1 MDVSDLLNSLNDEQ
15 REAVGSD
22 PSNLLILA
30 GAGSGKTRVLV
41 HRIAWLISVEHVSPF
56 AILAVT
62 FTNKAAHEMRGRIE
76 HLLQRP
82 MQHNMWVGTFH
93 GLAHRMLRSH
103 WKDANLPE
111 SFQIMDSEDQ
121 YRLIRRIIRNLD
133 LDEAKWPPRQAQW
146 FVNKSKEDGKRAK
159 DIHNTDHSYF
169 VETMHRVYTEYES
182 ICERSGLVD
191 FSELLLRSLE
201 LLQINPDICTHYQNR
216 FQHILVDEFQDTN
229 HIQYAWLQMI
239 KGDNA
244 FITAVGDD
252 DQSIYSW
259 RGAKVENM
267 HRFTRELDAVKTI
280 RLEQNYRSTQTILS
294 AANAVIAYNTGRM
307 GKKLWTDG
315 DDGDKITLYAA
326 FNERDEA
333 YYIASTIREL
343 VRQGYNHEELAIL
356 YRSNAQSRILEEQ
369 LLDAQIPYRIF
380 GGQKFFERAEIKDAL
395 AYLRLIANRHDDA
408 AFERIINVPTR
419 GIGNTTLNKVRE
431 SAQQHRI
438 SLWDAML
445 LLGES
450 DSLSQRAETA
460 LKNFHQLIDTL
471 DEIGQTQSLDM
482 QTDSML
488 QQSGLLAHYQKD
500 RTEKGVSRVENLE
513 ELVVATSQYKPED
526 VEMDISPLAAFLS
539 HVTLETGE
547 GQAESRTDAVSLMT
561 LHAAKGLEFPVVF
574 IAGMEEDLFPHK
586 MSTEEPKG
594 LEEERRLCYVGM
606 TRAMQ
611 KLYLTYA
618 ESRRLHG
625 SERFNAPS
633 RFIQEIPDDTLYAV
647 RPTAKVTQPT
657 ATHSSWGQKRRQAFA
672 HNTTIDGYQIGQ
684 RVMHKKFG
692 EGVILNFEGRGDH
705 MRLQIKFNQ
714 VGMKWLVASFAQL
727 ETV

>member
-1 MDVSDLLNSLNDEQ
+1 MDVSDLLDSLNDPQ
-15 REAVGSD
+15 RDAVASK
-22 PSNLLILA
+22 PANQLILA

-41 HRIAWLISVEHVSPF
+41 HRIAWLMTVEGVSPF

-62 FTNKAAHEMRGRIE
+62 FTNKAAYEMRGRIE
-76 HLLQRP
+76 SLLKRP
-82 MQHNMWVGTFH
+82 VQNSMWVGTFH
-93 GLAHRMLRSH
+93 GLAHRLLRMH
-103 WKDANLPE
+103 WQAAKLPE
-111 SFQIMDSEDQ
+111 AFQIMDSDDQ
-121 YRLIRRIIRNLD
+121 YRMVRRIIRNLD

-146 FVNKSKEDGKRAK
+146 YINKCKEEGKRAK
-159 DIHNTDHSYF
+159 DVRNQDYSYF
-169 VETMHRVYTEYES
+169 VETMQRVYTEYEA

-201 LLQINPDICTHYQNR
+201 LLKNNLDICEHYQNR
-216 FQHILVDEFQDTN
+216 FKHILVDEFQDTN
-229 HIQYAWLQMI
+229 HIQYDWLKLL
-239 KGDNA
+239 KGDHTY
-244 FITAVGDD
+244 ITAVGDD

-267 HRFTRELDAVKTI
+267 HRFTRELDDVQTI
-280 RLEQNYRSTQTILS
+280 RLEQNYRSTQTILN

-315 DDGDKITLYAA
+315 DHGDKITLYAA

-333 YYIASTIREL
+333 YYITSTIREL
-343 VRQGYNHEELAIL
+343 AREGFNYDEMAIL

-369 LLDAQIPYRIF
+369 LLDAQLPYRIF

-395 AYLRLIANRHDDA
+395 AYLRLIANRQDDA
-408 AFERIINVPTR
+408 ALERIINVPTR

-431 SAQQHRI
+431 QAQQQRA
-438 SLWDAML
+438 SLWDAL
-445 LLGES
+445 QFVCES
-450 DSLSQRAETA
+450 DMLSSRAHNA
-460 LKNFHQLIDTL
+460 LNQFVHLINKL
-471 DEIGQTQSLDM
+471 DEIGQTQSLDL
-482 QTDSML
+482 QTDTML
-488 QQSGLLAHYQKD
+488 HESGLLAHYQKD

-526 VEMDISPLAAFLS
+526 VEAHVSPLAAFLS
-539 HVTLETGE
+539 HVALETGE
-547 GQAESRTDAVSLMT
+547 GQAETQTNAVNLMT

-586 MSTEEPKG
+586 MSTEEPQG

-625 SERFNAPS
+625 SERYNAPS
-633 RFIQEIPDDTLYAV
+633 RFLQEIPEETIYAV
-647 RPTAKVTQPT
+647 RPTTKITRPST
-657 ATHSSWGQKRRQAFA
+657 GGGWSQKRRQAFS
-672 HNTTIDGYQIGQ
+672 NQPDIGGFKIGQ
-684 RVMHKKFG
+684 RVIHKKFG
-692 EGVILNFEGRGDH
+692 EGVILNFEGSGDH
-705 MRLQIKFNQ
+705 MRLQIKFDR

-727 ETV
+727 ETA